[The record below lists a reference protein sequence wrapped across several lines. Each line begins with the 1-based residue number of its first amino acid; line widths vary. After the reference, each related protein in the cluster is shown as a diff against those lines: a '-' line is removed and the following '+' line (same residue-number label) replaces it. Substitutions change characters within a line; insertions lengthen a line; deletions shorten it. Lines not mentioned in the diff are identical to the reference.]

1 MQRSLLAILT
11 CLSFLLSLLISG
23 TGYAASVLVVGDSI
37 SAAYGL
43 DESDGW
49 VALAQQALE
58 PIHPDI
64 NMVNASI
71 SGDTTEG
78 ALRRLPAALE
88 RFKPDI
94 LIIELGGND
103 GLRGYPLKKIRENL
117 ENLANLGQQ
126 ANAQV
131 LFLGMRIPS
140 NYGPVYTEKFAQ
152 TFVDAAAASDS
163 ELVPFLLEPI
173 ALDKAFFQPDGIHP
187 TAKAQPLML
196 EVVLEKLKP
205 MLDAVTTA
213 Q

>member
-1 MQRSLLAILT
+1 MQRILT
-11 CLSFLLSLLISG
+11 VLLLCFSLIG
-23 TGYAASVLVVGDSI
+23 TAHAATVLVVGDSI

-43 DESDGW
+43 DESEGW
-49 VALAQQALE
+49 VALAQQELVQTY
-58 PIHPDI
+58 PDI

-88 RFKPDI
+88 RFTPDI

-117 ENLANLGQQ
+117 ENLANLGHK

-131 LFLGMRIPS
+131 LILGMRIPS

-152 TFVDAAAASDS
+152 TFIDAADS
-163 ELVPFLLEPI
+163 SESEIIPFFMEPI
-173 ALDKAFFQPDGIHP
+173 AFDKDFFQSDGIHP
-187 TAKAQPLML
+187 TAKAQPLLL
-196 EVVLEKLKP
+196 EAVLEKLQP
-205 MLDAVTTA
+205 MLDAVTAA

>member
-1 MQRSLLAILT
+1 MQRLLLV
-11 CLSFLLSLLISG
+11 LLICLFSLFFSG
-23 TGYAASVLVVGDSI
+23 KTYSASVLVVGDSI

-58 PIHPDI
+58 PTHPDI

-117 ENLANLGQQ
+117 ENLANLGHQ

-131 LFLGMRIPS
+131 LLLGMRIPS

-152 TFVDAAAASDS
+152 TFVDAATESDS
-163 ELVPFLLEPI
+163 ELVPFFLEPI

-187 TAKAQPLML
+187 TAKAQPLLL

-205 MLDAVTTA
+205 MLDAATTA

>member
-1 MQRSLLAILT
+1 MQRILT
-11 CLSFLLSLLISG
+11 VLLLCFSLFG
-23 TGYAASVLVVGDSI
+23 TAHAATVLVVGDSI

-43 DESDGW
+43 DESEGW
-49 VALAQQALE
+49 VALAQQELVQTY
-58 PIHPDI
+58 PDI

-88 RFKPDI
+88 RFTPDI

-117 ENLANLGQQ
+117 ENLANLGHK

-131 LFLGMRIPS
+131 LILGMRIPS

-152 TFVDAAAASDS
+152 TFIDAAAASES
-163 ELVPFLLEPI
+163 EIIPFFMEPI
-173 ALDKAFFQPDGIHP
+173 AFDKDFFQSDGIHP
-187 TAKAQPLML
+187 TAKAQPLLL
-196 EVVLEKLKP
+196 EAVLEKLQP
-205 MLDAVTTA
+205 MLDAVTAA

>member
-1 MQRSLLAILT
+1 MQRLLLVLLICLPF
-11 CLSFLLSLLISG
+11 CLSFSG
-23 TGYAASVLVVGDSI
+23 KVYSASVLVVGDSI

-58 PIHPDI
+58 PTHPDI

-152 TFVDAAAASDS
+152 TFVDAATTSDS
-163 ELVPFLLEPI
+163 ELVPFFLEPI

-187 TAKAQPLML
+187 TAKAQPLLL

-205 MLDAVTTA
+205 MLDAATTA